1 MSALN
6 VGEGARHRFAL
17 RFLIQLGAAGIVPWP
32 VYAEAALLL
41 TGRGLVLAAVRLG
54 RSLHA
59 GELTLAVPT
68 EFEHAQ
74 ALAIVERYAGFGLDL
89 PDAVCISMAV
99 ARRLP
104 LLTWDFRHARA
115 VVLSG
120 SAVELLVAEHELPR
134 P

>member
-1 MSALN
+1 MRLF
-6 VGEGARHRFAL
+6 R
-17 RFLIQLGAAGIVPWP
+17 QLGAAGIVPWP

-41 TGRGLVLAAVRLG
+41 TGRGLALAAVRLG
-54 RSLHA
+54 RSLQA
-59 GELTLAVPT
+59 GELTLAAPT
-68 EFEHAQ
+68 GFEHAE

-89 PDAVCISMAV
+89 PDAVSISMAV

-115 VVLSG
+115 VMLSG
-120 SAVELLVAEHELPR
+120 SAVELMVAEHELPA

>member
-1 MSALN
+1 M
-6 VGEGARHRFAL
+6 
-17 RFLIQLGAAGIVPWP
+17 GAAGVVPWP

-41 TGRGLVLAAVRLG
+41 TGRGMVLAAVRLG
-54 RSLHA
+54 RSLQA

-74 ALAIVERYAGFGLDL
+74 GLAIVERYAGFGLDL
-89 PDAVCISMAV
+89 PDAVSISMAV

-115 VVLSG
+115 VVVSG
-120 SAVELLVAEHELPR
+120 RPIELMIDEHELPGH
-134 P
+134 